1 MTSISDFERR
11 VLVIGAGKVAAQLVP
26 ALAQAGWELAGVW
39 SRTPAHAAAVAA
51 TVPGTPALSSL
62 DFTLLPPA
70 AVYLLAVPDAAI
82 PVVLQQARFPAG
94 SVVAHTS
101 GTVPLA
107 VFAAYPSLR
116 GGVLYPLQT
125 FSPGRSINW
134 AHVPLCIEAAEPA
147 AEALLLALG
156 RSLSP
161 QRTQLVA
168 TPQRQA
174 IHIAAV
180 FACNF
185 TNHLLG
191 ISHQL
196 LAEAGLPLLL
206 LEPLVR
212 ETMDKALSHAPF
224 SVQTGPAIRH
234 DEPTLAAHR
243 AALAAHPAWQ
253 ELYAQLT
260 RDIQRQ
266 HPQGPG
272 ISNAQL

>member
-1 MTSISDFERR
+1 MISDLGQR
-11 VLVIGAGKVAAQLVP
+11 VLVVGAGKVAAQLVP
-26 ALAQAGWELAGVW
+26 ALARAGWELAGVW
-39 SRTPAHAAAVAA
+39 SRSPAHAAAVAA

-62 DFTLLPPA
+62 NFTLLPPA

-82 PVVLQQARFPAG
+82 PAVLQEARFPAG

-107 VFAAYPSLR
+107 VFTPYPALR
-116 GGVLYPLQT
+116 GGVFYPLQT
-125 FSPGRSINW
+125 FSPGRPISW
-134 AHVPLCIEAAEPA
+134 AQVPLCIEAAEPA

-174 IHIAAV
+174 LHIAAV

-191 ISHQL
+191 ISQQL
-196 LAEAGLPLLL
+196 LAEAGLPLPL

-212 ETMDKALSHAPF
+212 ETIDKALSNAPF
-224 SVQTGPAIRH
+224 SVQTGPAVRY
-234 DEPTLAAHR
+234 DAPTLAAHR

-253 ELYAQLT
+253 ALYAQLT
-260 RDIQRQ
+260 TDIQRQ
-266 HPQGPG
+266 HPQRPS
-272 ISNAQL
+272 ISGTQL